1 MDKVIITILVLF
13 LAFLV
18 QYLWQLY
25 RIPAIEA
32 ILENI
37 GLPEGSEENSDGSK
51 TIIVQVS
58 VKTTDIFSS

>member
-1 MDKVIITILVLF
+1 MDKVIATILVLF

-37 GLPEGSEENSDGSK
+37 GLPEAADENSDGSK
-51 TIIVQVS
+51 PIFVQVGEELLYTKS
-58 VKTTDIFSS
+58 F